1 MTQHTRVEWCEPMCV
16 PVRPPTSLLPGDYQ
30 WLLVTLQPR
39 KRVAEWSLCTL
50 APWLPAGLRGSRWGG
65 LRAQAP
71 PCRLGSSSLRRPTG
85 RGPCAQSSSQ
95 SCSPGAGWAWA
106 DPRPQALPFSCF
118 LPEDPPGGG
127 QATGAM
133 VETINWKRQL
143 IPKGKHFQIRYY
155 SLGLKNGTLPRGKT
169 VY

>member
-1 MTQHTRVEWCEPMCV
+1 MQEPGCIRLHSCSHNGVCTWQFVCLRLHDVCGREPVCARRAGSHSRVCME
-16 PVRPPTSLLPGDYQ
+16 G
-30 WLLVTLQPR
+30 
-39 KRVAEWSLCTL
+39 
-50 APWLPAGLRGSRWGG
+50 
-65 LRAQAP
+65 RAQAP